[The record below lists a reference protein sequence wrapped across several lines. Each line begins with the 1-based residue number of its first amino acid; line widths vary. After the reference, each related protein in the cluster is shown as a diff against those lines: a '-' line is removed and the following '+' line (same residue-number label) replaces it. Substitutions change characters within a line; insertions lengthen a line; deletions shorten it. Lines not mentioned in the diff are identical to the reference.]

1 MTRTGQKGKLVKPMR
16 EKLTIAILTAV
27 FVLVP
32 PPAGA
37 TNFPESVFTT
47 GEDSGMVLA
56 SLELD
61 KEKPSQREKKEKEE
75 KVTGQEKETE
85 GKKKYDDFRDKDKN
99 GIDDRFEKPSK
110 PGKEPVKKKKKEEPG
125 EEIQ

>member
-1 MTRTGQKGKLVKPMR
+1 MR

-32 PPAGA
+32 PPVKAA
-37 TNFPESVFTT
+37 NFSDSVFTT

-75 KVTGQEKETE
+75 KGRAGGRNTVISDWRNKE
-85 GKKKYDDFRDKDKN
+85 GA
-99 GIDDRFEKPSK
+99 SK
-110 PGKEPVKKKKKEEPG
+110 
-125 EEIQ
+125 